1 MCGAEVIVNYTIY
14 ILNRA
19 EVEIQHYFLTILVQT
34 GQLLGWII
42 SIFLTTSL
50 KRKVHIALGCLFM
63 GISQAILGFALTVK
77 VLISILYIQKSSLS
91 SGWKKFQDFQSDTFN
106 QINKIMLPMS
116 IITTAFG
123 YGVGLGPVP
132 HALLGE
138 LLPLKIKSIG
148 TAVIMTLK

>member
-14 ILNRA
+14 ILNRS

-77 VLISILYIQKSSLS
+77 VLVSILYIQKKLP
-91 SGWKKFQDFQSDTFN
+91 QLMME
-106 QINKIMLPMS
+106 KI
-116 IITTAFG
+116 
-123 YGVGLGPVP
+123 LGFP
-132 HALLGE
+132 E
-138 LLPLKIKSIG
+138 
-148 TAVIMTLK
+148 

>member
-19 EVEIQHYFLTILVQT
+19 EIEIQHYFLTILVQT

-77 VLISILYIQKSSLS
+77 VLVSILYIQKKLPQLMMEKI
-91 SGWKKFQDFQSDTFN
+91 SGF
-106 QINKIMLPMS
+106 P
-116 IITTAFG
+116 
-123 YGVGLGPVP
+123 
-132 HALLGE
+132 E
-138 LLPLKIKSIG
+138 
-148 TAVIMTLK
+148 

>member
-63 GISQAILGFALTVK
+63 GISQAILGFALTVNK
-77 VLISILYIQKSSLS
+77 VCTNFYFVYSKKLPQPMMEKIS
-91 SGWKKFQDFQSDTFN
+91 GF
-106 QINKIMLPMS
+106 P
-116 IITTAFG
+116 
-123 YGVGLGPVP
+123 
-132 HALLGE
+132 
-138 LLPLKIKSIG
+138 
-148 TAVIMTLK
+148 

>member
-50 KRKVHIALGCLFM
+50 KRKVHITLGCLFM

-77 VLISILYIQKSSLS
+77 VLVSILYIQKKLPQLMMEKI
-91 SGWKKFQDFQSDTFN
+91 SGF
-106 QINKIMLPMS
+106 P
-116 IITTAFG
+116 
-123 YGVGLGPVP
+123 
-132 HALLGE
+132 E
-138 LLPLKIKSIG
+138 
-148 TAVIMTLK
+148 

>member
-1 MCGAEVIVNYTIY
+1 MCGAEIIVNYTMD

-77 VLISILYIQKSSLS
+77 VLVSILYIQKKLP
-91 SGWKKFQDFQSDTFN
+91 QLMME
-106 QINKIMLPMS
+106 KI
-116 IITTAFG
+116 
-123 YGVGLGPVP
+123 LGFP
-132 HALLGE
+132 E
-138 LLPLKIKSIG
+138 
-148 TAVIMTLK
+148 